1 MVICQAT
8 TVGDATLLLMPTNE
22 RLSNAILALRRRIKE
37 IGLNQTELAQR
48 VGRVQSWVS
57 SRLLV
62 DPDSTLRYLAYK
74 DAETLAKLLDALQWS
89 LEELNKATGL
99 DIPTSQALQ
108 DEVTLDIDDLRSGTR
123 TIPVYDLLSAGAGVD
138 GGTVID
144 VVDIPV
150 AWEGHY
156 AAYEVV
162 GDSMA
167 PHIPEGAR
175 VVIRV
180 QDYANPGDEIV
191 AWVPGIGMVVKVL
204 DRVTPEGEV
213 VLASYNPEYR
223 PIWASEARIYG
234 VVVEVRLRRKR
245 YRNGKH
251 GPN

>member
-1 MVICQAT
+1 MIPSMARTRAGIAIQQRMSDVGLTQASLGRRLGRSQTWVSQSLLDDTERTLRRMWVEEPERFQRLLELLEWESDEFARRTGMRLPAT
-8 TVGDATLLLMPTNE
+8 TLGDADAG
-22 RLSNAILALRRRIKE
+22 NAHL
-37 IGLNQTELAQR
+37 
-48 VGRVQSWVS
+48 
-57 SRLLV
+57 
-62 DPDSTLRYLAYK
+62 
-74 DAETLAKLLDALQWS
+74 ET
-89 LEELNKATGL
+89 
-99 DIPTSQALQ
+99 P
-108 DEVTLDIDDLRSGTR
+108 DLRGATR

-191 AWVPGIGMVVKVL
+191 AWVPDIGMVVKVF

>member
-22 RLSNAILALRRRIKE
+22 RLSNAILVLRRRIKE

-89 LEELNKATGL
+89 LEELNRATGL

-156 AAYEVV
+156 AAYQVT

-167 PHIPEGAR
+167 PDIPDGAR

-180 QDYANPGDEIV
+180 QDYASPGNEIV
-191 AWVPGIGMVVKVL
+191 VWVPDHGMLVKRLERITPDGELVL
-204 DRVTPEGEV
+204 T
-213 VLASYNPEYR
+213 SYNPEFK
-223 PIWASEARIYG
+223 PIWARDVRIYG
-234 VVVEVRLRRKR
+234 VVVEVRLRRKVV
-245 YRNGKH
+245 NGRH

>member
-1 MVICQAT
+1 MPSVYVVPRPRLAPGAW
-8 TVGDATLLLMPTNE
+8 TVDRAREHGLLL
-22 RLSNAILALRRRIKE
+22 RKWRRDK
-37 IGLNQTELAQR
+37 GLKRPEVLDELKKL
-48 VGRVQSWVS
+48 GIEMS
-57 SRLLV
+57 
-62 DPDSTLRYLAYK
+62 YGY
-74 DAETLAKLLDALQWS
+74 LAKLESGVRALAAASVEYREGLRQVYRLS
-89 LEELNKATGL
+89 REEWERETGL
-99 DIPTSQALQ
+99 HVPQ
-108 DEVTLDIDDLRSGTR
+108 DEVKVDTDDLRSGTR

-175 VVIRV
+175 IVIRV

-191 AWVPGIGMVVKVL
+191 AWVPDIGMVVKVF